1 MDASNRLKN
10 RYSSTYA
17 FLGQYPHHTASGR
30 REMRARESRSPG
42 TQKDNDRSEG
52 VDLSSYLPA
61 EPTLHDSQ
69 LSSDEPRPAVKDF
82 QHPTT
87 TGPVSR
93 FSRPQSPVNAA
104 LTKSS
109 IMSQTLSE
117 LSGSDVDNSLLASQL
132 PGGQQKRSSLQIPS
146 RTRFVLA
153 VASLAGVK
161 VAHIIISSKN
171 HDRNASLNQ
180 IGSTQNHSPRRP
192 PQPLVEDYTSQPISE
207 PGTPE
212 TMNGQYGPGDRSSR
226 ESAYSHDTAATS
238 INNLPAL
245 QTKGPD
251 NSDAQQLEP
260 LAEDDPRSFDLVEP
274 ASVSATRQGLYTIE
288 KQADLLLSDDHLNA
302 IFGDSKLL
310 LRFTG
315 FLNSHRPQSIPLLIY
330 YLDALKAIRA
340 IKYAN
345 AIAEALEP
353 LSGCDFTKSIA
364 QPTGNITLE
373 DKANRAFE
381 LLVKE
386 DLPAYIAYTWIQVV
400 SVSIQ
405 RRINGTLAPHL
416 REASEGL
423 AEVFCL
429 SDPSRPDNPI
439 VFASEEFARTTQY
452 GMTYAIGRNC
462 RFLQGPRTSKDSV
475 RRLAEA
481 CRAGRETTEVFV
493 NYRRDGSPF
502 MNLLMIAPLMDS
514 RGELRYFIG
523 AQVDVSGLLK
533 TSSELPGLEQL
544 VEKQQGRGEQAGDG
558 HSKRDEFQELAEM
571 FNGAELESVR
581 KHGGRMHKEYV
592 DDDDDAQSMHS
603 GHRPRLMLNDP
614 TQDVLDRQRD
624 EVRSSVPAAVKE
636 RANGKLAGVY
646 QHVSRSRYRSCFARL
661 LTYALVPPRSTSTLS
676 AHPLHITLSP
686 CPGHTPVAIPPPHR
700 RQPPRA
706 LGSGRCTRRR
716 PWRHSKGTMARKGRH
731 RW

>member
-1 MDASNRLKN
+1 M
-10 RYSSTYA
+10 
-17 FLGQYPHHTASGR
+17 
-30 REMRARESRSPG
+30 
-42 TQKDNDRSEG
+42 
-52 VDLSSYLPA
+52 
-61 EPTLHDSQ
+61 
-69 LSSDEPRPAVKDF
+69 
-82 QHPTT
+82 
-87 TGPVSR
+87 
-93 FSRPQSPVNAA
+93 
-104 LTKSS
+104 
-109 IMSQTLSE
+109 
-117 LSGSDVDNSLLASQL
+117 
-132 PGGQQKRSSLQIPS
+132 
-146 RTRFVLA
+146 
-153 VASLAGVK
+153 
-161 VAHIIISSKN
+161 VAHMMISSKN
-171 HDRNASLNQ
+171 HDRNASVNQ
-180 IGSTQNHSPRRP
+180 IITSRGHSPRQ
-192 PQPLVEDYTSQPISE
+192 QPHPSVQDQPSQSISE
-207 PGTPE
+207 PGTPD
-212 TMNGQYGPGDRSSR
+212 TMNGHYGPGDRSSR
-226 ESAYSHDTAATS
+226 ESAYSHDTTATS
-238 INNLPAL
+238 ILNLPAL

-274 ASVSATRQGLYTIE
+274 STEPATRTGIYALE
-288 KQADLLLSDDHLNA
+288 KQADLLLSGDHLNA

-310 LRFTG
+310 LQFTG

-353 LSGCDFTKSIA
+353 LSGCDFTKTNV
-364 QPTGNITLE
+364 QPTGNIALE

-386 DLPAYIAYTWIQVV
+386 DLPAYIAYIWIQVV

-452 GMTYAIGRNC
+452 GMTYTIGRNC
-462 RFLQGPRTSKDSV
+462 RFLQGPRTNKSSV

-481 CRAGRETTEVFV
+481 CREGRETTEVFV

-544 VEKQQGRGEQAGDG
+544 VEKEQGRAQQNEGG
-558 HSKRDEFQELAEM
+558 HRRRDEFQELAEM

-581 KHGGRMHKEYV
+581 RHGGRMHKEYV

-614 TQDVLDRQRD
+614 TQDMLDKQRD
-624 EVRSSVPAAVKE
+624 DVRSSVPAAIKE

-646 QHVSRSRYRSCFARL
+646 QHYLLVRPAPSLRILFTSPSLRVPGILQSPFLHRIGGSARVRSDLAGALGEGRGVTAKVRWLAKAAPDGEGEGRPRWIHCTPLLGHSGSVGVWMIVLVDEEGSRDSITANRRFRPAPPVASNVAIHNKERRTPNAHDMETQRRGGGHAEANAPIPARKDSDASIATNNAGPSFAVPGLSLANGRPNSRD
-661 LTYALVPPRSTSTLS
+661 PQTSTPAGSRNTS
-676 AHPLHITLSP
+676 ATRKTAYFHPDNHIAGQYSRPARPESIRTD
-686 CPGHTPVAIPPPHR
+686 T
-700 RQPPRA
+700 
-706 LGSGRCTRRR
+706 GRSQATTFDIR
-716 PWRHSKGTMARKGRH
+716 
-731 RW
+731 